1 MTRRSDKPPAPSAG
15 CQTEWRRCGL
25 RRREAPNLAAPG
37 PSPDQQ
43 ICFIYRYKVFHQ
55 KTFIRISPTL
65 LLLLLLLQVSLA
77 ALKHIMHESPDNQIF
92 KVLSEFLTSQSDVLL
107 TAQSNFSMKA
117 EKWFQ
122 SRRELFLAE
131 LRRQRLGKMSRLI
144 LNHFKENKSK
154 VMKIQRDGFIWI
166 KPEPFLSDSVFTF
179 LFTSQ

>member
-65 LLLLLLLQVSLA
+65 LLLLRSLQVSLA

-122 SRRELFLAE
+122 ISDRLKQSTPSRRELFLAE
-131 LRRQRLGKMSRLI
+131 LRRQR
-144 LNHFKENKSK
+144 
-154 VMKIQRDGFIWI
+154 
-166 KPEPFLSDSVFTF
+166 
-179 LFTSQ
+179 